1 MSALI
6 ELVERARAAGD
17 PALLC
22 EAVPYARFLGAT
34 AAIEEGELVLRAPFA
49 EHLVG
54 NAAVP
59 ALHGGAVG
67 SLMETAAI
75 LETLWRRDPIVR
87 PRTIN
92 LTVDY
97 LRPAG
102 LEDVV
107 VTVEVLR
114 SGRRVSTVLARAWQ
128 GAPRRLV
135 SVAKVHLMLS
145 G

>member
-1 MSALI
+1 
-6 ELVERARAAGD
+6 
-17 PALLC
+17 
-22 EAVPYARFLGAT
+22 
-34 AAIEEGELVLRAPFA
+34 
-49 EHLVG
+49 
-54 NAAVP
+54 
-59 ALHGGAVG
+59 VG